1 MNKTVKEELNII
13 FFDGVCNLCNFWVKF
28 VIKNDPNGIFYFS
41 SLQSKFA
48 KSFMQQKNIKL
59 DFETII
65 FYSRGKISQESEAIE
80 SILYVMG
87 GFYRILSRLIKP
99 IPINIRNLIYKLIS
113 KNRYRIFGKRERC
126 IIPDDKIKQRFL

>member
-1 MNKTVKEELNII
+1 ME
-13 FFDGVCNLCNFWVKF
+13 
-28 VIKNDPNGIFYFS
+28 
-41 SLQSKFA
+41 
-48 KSFMQQKNIKL
+48 QKNIKL

-65 FYSRGKISQESEAIE
+65 FYSRGKISQESEAIV

-113 KNRYRIFGKRERC
+113 KNRYQIFGKREHC
-126 IIPDDKIKQRFL
+126 MIPDDKIKQRFL